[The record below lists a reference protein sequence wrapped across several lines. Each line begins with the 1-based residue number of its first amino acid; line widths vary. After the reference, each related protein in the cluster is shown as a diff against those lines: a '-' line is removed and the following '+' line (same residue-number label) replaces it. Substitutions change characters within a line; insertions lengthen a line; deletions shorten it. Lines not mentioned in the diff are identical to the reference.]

1 MLALRTAAQALRST
15 RRALSTKSAY
25 ASAPYRELRDVPEK
39 QREAWAQRDVGLH
52 AEMRKRVPAALAH
65 NGEESFDDHLV
76 GVQSVL
82 RAWGAPEHI
91 TDAAL
96 FHSIYGTEG
105 FQGFSLPLSQR
116 KDIADL
122 IGARAERLA
131 WIFCMV
137 DRLSVDDTVLDSSKP
152 LVFRARPELGAFA
165 MPLKSRA
172 EWLDFLALSLA
183 DWLEQVEGA
192 ATKALP
198 RPVGDGLV
206 WDEGEAWGYRRR
218 AYAKMAAILEAEGP
232 AWVRDVAPRMYA
244 EVFAR
249 EPEATRGVTIPKTPP
264 MSRAALDAAR
274 AVEAAALDFDDLEE

>member
-1 MLALRTAAQALRST
+1 MLAFRTAAQALRRNT

-25 ASAPYRELRDVPEK
+25 ASAPYRELRDVPQQ

-137 DRLSVDDTVLDSSKP
+137 DRLSVDDTVLDASKP

-165 MPLKSRA
+165 MPLNT
-172 EWLDFLALSLA
+172 
-183 DWLEQVEGA
+183 G
-192 ATKALP
+192 
-198 RPVGDGLV
+198 
-206 WDEGEAWGYRRR
+206 
-218 AYAKMAAILEAEGP
+218 
-232 AWVRDVAPRMYA
+232 
-244 EVFAR
+244 VFDQNLY
-249 EPEATRGVTIPKTPP
+249 VFK
-264 MSRAALDAAR
+264 AAR
-274 AVEAAALDFDDLEE
+274 A

>member
-1 MLALRTAAQALRST
+1 MLAFRTAAQALRRNT

-25 ASAPYRELRDVPEK
+25 ASAPYRELRDVPQQ

-137 DRLSVDDTVLDSSKP
+137 DRLTVDETVLDPSKP

-172 EWLDFLALSLA
+172 EWLDFLSLSLA

-192 ATKALP
+192 STK
-198 RPVGDGLV
+198 RIESPVGGIV
-206 WDEGEAWGYRRR
+206 WKEGEAWGYRRD
-218 AYAKMAAILEAEGP
+218 AYKAMSVILQNEGD
-232 AWVRDVAPRMYA
+232 AWVSKAAPKMYA
-244 EVFAR
+244 AVFAN
-249 EPEATRGVTIPKTPP
+249 EPAASRNVVIPRTPP
-264 MSRAALDAAR
+264 MGEGAKAAQEAVASAAC
-274 AVEAAALDFDDLEE
+274 DFE